1 MPWQLEIKGNALYLE
16 GPGLATVGKT
26 DLKMSQE
33 VKFGFHTV
41 PKVHFCPNNH
51 WDEEVPFLVLFESKA
66 GFLTWKTIKKDF
78 LGWLT
83 FYKLGWVEFYK
94 YQKFKDFVKNETFK
108 RL

>member
-1 MPWQLEIKGNALYLE
+1 MPWQLEVKGNALYFE

-41 PKVHFCPNNH
+41 PKVHFCPKN
-51 WDEEVPFLVLFESKA
+51 DLVLLESKS

-83 FYKLGWVEFYK
+83 FYKLGWVEY
-94 YQKFKDFVKNETFK
+94 YRDQQFKVEHKNV
-108 RL
+108 RNGDANY